1 MVYQIIQY
9 LAIVSGL
16 SAQRLWCAACAVP
29 SARLLRMAVLGCVI
43 FGQLL
48 TPAWAA
54 TLAHGQAPSRAKAQ
68 QASTALSG
76 PIYPS
81 NQHLTQVNPARAAI
95 DLIVRANARAMVW
108 QAVLA
113 SQKAVWAQSS

>member
-1 MVYQIIQY
+1 MKQHT
-9 LAIVSGL
+9 LAKL
-16 SAQRLWCAACAVP
+16 SQT
-29 SARLLRMAVLGCVI
+29 ARLTGLAVLFCI
-43 FGQLL
+43 LLGQLL

-54 TLAHGQAPSRAKAQ
+54 TLAPSRAKAQ